1 MLELIGN
8 NDQSIG
14 EHVSDDDSEDD
25 SFLQPENLKHSSL
38 VMLNQSNNDQT
49 YNSTHRDDMTMANAD
64 NLHTSNVFFN
74 NNDDNTMDL
83 SMTTGANKT
92 KSHVQGVPQRLPSNS
107 GLANRSCVSKV
118 SVFDPI
124 STDGLESALIVPK
137 IRYNQG
143 SNKMHQSNPEE
154 ESVAEFNPARLT
166 S

>member
-8 NDQSIG
+8 NQEIIR

-49 YNSTHRDDMTMANAD
+49 YNSTHRDDMTCANPD

-74 NNDDNTMDL
+74 YNDDNTMDL
-83 SMTTGANKT
+83 SMTTGADKT
-92 KSHVQGVPQRLPSNS
+92 KSHVLGVPQMLSSNS
-107 GLANRSCVSKV
+107 GLMRSTVSKT

-124 STDGLESALIVPK
+124 STEGIDAALIVPK

-143 SNKMHQSNPEE
+143 SN
-154 ESVAEFNPARLT
+154 RT
-166 S
+166 R